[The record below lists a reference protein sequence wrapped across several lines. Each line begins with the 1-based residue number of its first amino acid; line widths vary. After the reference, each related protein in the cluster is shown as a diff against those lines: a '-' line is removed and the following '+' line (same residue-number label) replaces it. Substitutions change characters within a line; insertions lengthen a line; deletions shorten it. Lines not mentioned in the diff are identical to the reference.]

1 MAVFGPPNVAKLEAA
16 GNIDGLVKAA
26 KYKRDPQVAA
36 DARRALTSFLDKII
50 QRLQTKNLVQL
61 NTAREALVIIGEPAR
76 DRLIFI
82 LGEGHTH
89 RRQDAAYVLGMMRDP
104 SAVKALCLA
113 MHNPDPLLRMIAVE
127 ALGQDRRPGRR
138 RHTSAGARRSRR
150 PRVGRRVQGN
160 QEDQGRAGRLT
171 AALAWGCRAVS
182 CVGTVSD
189 GW

>member
-26 KYKRDPQVAA
+26 KYKKDPQLAA

-76 DRLIFI
+76 DRLVYI

-89 RRQDAAYVLGMMRDP
+89 RRQDAAFVLGMMGDP
-104 SAVKALCLA
+104 AAVKPLCLA
-113 MHNPDPLLRMIAVE
+113 LHHPDPLLRMIAVE
-127 ALGQDRRPGRR
+127 ALGKIGDP
-138 RHTSAGARRSRR
+138 
-150 PRVGRRVQGN
+150 
-160 QEDQGRAGRLT
+160 
-171 AALAWGCRAVS
+171 AALDTLRLALGDKDSHVS
-182 CVGTVSD
+182 AAASKAIKKIKAAQG
-189 GW
+189 G